1 MNSAWATLINK
12 DFYGIPY
19 IGPVTIVNLIFTKD
33 KEKIFIKTPAIG
45 NTLSRTLIAYKKDLV
60 FE

>member
-1 MNSAWATLINK
+1 MNSAWATLTDK

-19 IGPVTIVNLIFTKD
+19 IGPVNVFDHETPENKD
-33 KEKIFIKTPAIG
+33 KLFIKTPTIG
-45 NTLSRTLIAYKKDLV
+45 NTLSRTLIAYKKDLI